1 MPTRQTP
8 YAAVEW
14 STLTDPSD
22 HADAQLD
29 GLYDEQR
36 APAAVEGGDRYFR
49 HAEHSV
55 EFLSDLVKAHS
66 VDYRAVDP
74 MIAWGDGN
82 ASPDEYTAGDPA
94 GQLWILGWTSAS
106 VLRWTLSSRLD
117 ALNPV
122 AAFRLLDQPEIAA
135 LDHSH
140 ADYVVL
146 IDRGSRAGAQ
156 PPAGAISADDI
167 DLWRVAG
174 PGELDG
180 AFAVDFST
188 YCRRFAGT
196 GLAA

>member
-1 MPTRQTP
+1 MPARHTQ

-14 STLTDPSD
+14 STLADPSD
-22 HADAQLD
+22 HVDAQLD
-29 GLYDEQR
+29 GLHDEQQ
-36 APAAVEGGDRYFR
+36 APAADLGGRFFR
-49 HAEHSV
+49 HTEHSV

-66 VDYRAVDP
+66 VDYRAVDQ
-74 MIAWGDGN
+74 MIAWADGRTSAHENTTGD
-82 ASPDEYTAGDPA
+82 EA

-146 IDRGSRAGAQ
+146 IDRHSRTGAR
-156 PPAGAISADDI
+156 PPDGAISASDI
-167 DLWRVAG
+167 DLWRVSGA
-174 PGELDG
+174 GELDG
-180 AFAVDFST
+180 AFAVDFDT
-188 YCRRFAGT
+188 YRDWFVGT
-196 GLAA
+196 RLAA